1 MRELFCLR
9 TSRVAV
15 HWSGPVG
22 KGMGGEA
29 GAEGTLRVRPRR
41 AGLVLEEGTHRMGIP
56 PEAASDLALEAGPP
70 LFEETSYDVFL
81 RGVDGADVSLRHRDP
96 LMADAVVARSDPSI
110 LHGSVNFRSQIG
122 ESRFS
127 IFVDGEPEL
136 DFTVEV
142 FPSKMAYREDFHEML
157 ARVQDLATGLA
168 LEYLQSTYHL
178 GVTTGSGESSRLEW
192 VALLRHLLDELEKA
206 LRHVAARPTRG
217 LIRRARMVRAEQLR
231 RSDHALRKAVLRD
244 RGRGPR
250 RQLSSGVPVRS
261 QLPERRAHPTL
272 DTPEHRWLALQVTRA
287 RRRLAS
293 LLREEAD
300 RLRTGRFQ
308 PTKADGKAVRELQ
321 GLESRLN
328 ALEQLE
334 PLAAAT
340 EPPPSGFA
348 SLQLQGAP
356 GYREAYRTLT
366 ILQQGLRIGGGPVEV
381 SLKDLHVLY
390 EYWCFLEVVT
400 LVAEVLDHPIPV
412 RSLVEVRSDGL
423 RFQLEQGRSQTVPFT
438 LPAGRLLEV
447 AYNPRFDH
455 AEALL
460 PQRPDIALTFRDPNW
475 PTVRLVLDA
484 KYRIED
490 DAEFVARFGAP
501 GPPADAVNVIHRYRD
516 AILEAEGRSE
526 EEPPG
531 AGGRTGR
538 PSRTVVEGAALF
550 PLDGEAAE
558 GFQESRFWES
568 LDRLGVGALPFLPG
582 SKRLVE
588 EWIRSVLSRSGWETA
603 DRAVGYEIRDRAER
617 WTRAAE
623 QSVLVG
629 VLRGGAEEEHLE
641 WIHDTGTYYTPLTPT
656 QKRQMSVQC
665 VAIYSPSRLRGA
677 GSPGA
682 VTHAAPVLGIEVR
695 DREEIS
701 TPWTARR
708 RGRGDQSRLVVLY
721 RLGDLVELPHPVE
734 NRGLHGEGGSRFSTN
749 RWSSRLA
756 LDRANEVTELML
768 ESRAEWRFYEQL
780 RAAGSQFELRVD
792 RSPGEEA
799 GKEGRVWFVLDD
811 RRMRWAGAK
820 GWEVRKDGKS
830 WYERGAVLTVE
841 LEPPER

>member
-1 MRELFCLR
+1 
-9 TSRVAV
+9 
-15 HWSGPVG
+15 
-22 KGMGGEA
+22 MGVPA
-29 GAEGTLRVRPRR
+29 
-41 AGLVLEEGTHRMGIP
+41 
-56 PEAASDLALEAGPP
+56 EAASELTLGAGPP
-70 LFEETSYDVFL
+70 LFEETSYDVL
-81 RGVDGADVSLRHRDP
+81 VRGVDGAKVSLRHRDP
-96 LMADAVVARSDPSI
+96 LMAGAVVTRADPSL

-127 IFVDGEPEL
+127 VFVDGEPEL

-168 LEYLQSTYHL
+168 LEYLRSTYHL
-178 GVTTGSGESSRLEW
+178 GVATGSGESSRLEW
-192 VALLRHLLDELEKA
+192 VALLRNLIAELEKA
-206 LRHVAARPTRG
+206 LRHVAGRPTRG
-217 LIRRARMVRAEQLR
+217 LVRRARLVRAEQLR

-244 RGRGPR
+244 GGRGPR

-261 QLPERRAHPTL
+261 RLPERRAHPTL
-272 DTPEHRWLALQVTRA
+272 DTPEHRWLALQVTRT

-293 LLREEAD
+293 LLREEVE

-308 PTKADGKAVRELQ
+308 PTEADRKAVDELQ
-321 GLESRLN
+321 ELEARLN
-328 ALEQLE
+328 ALERLE

-340 EPPPSGFA
+340 DPPPSGFA

-366 ILQQGLRIGGGPVEV
+366 MLQQGLRIGGGPVEV

-412 RSLVEVRSDGL
+412 QSLVQVRSDGL
-423 RFQLEQGRSQTVPFT
+423 RLQLEQGRSQTVPFT
-438 LPAGRLLEV
+438 LPAGRSLEV

-475 PTVRLVLDA
+475 PSIRLVLDA
-484 KYRIED
+484 KYRLQD

-516 AILEAEGRSE
+516 AILEAEGCSGE
-526 EEPPG
+526 EGPG
-531 AGGRTGR
+531 AGARTGR

-558 GFQESRFWES
+558 GFQQSRFWES

-582 SKRLVE
+582 SKKLVE
-588 EWIRSVLSRSGWETA
+588 KWIRGVLTRSGWETA
-603 DRAVGYEIRDRAER
+603 DRALGYDIRDRAER

-623 QSVLVG
+623 EPVLVG
-629 VLRGGAEEEHLE
+629 VLPGAAEEEHLE
-641 WIHDTGTYYTPLTPT
+641 WIRDTGTYYTPLTPT
-656 QKRQMSVQC
+656 QKRQMSVQW
-665 VAIYSPSRLRGA
+665 VAVYSPSRLRGA
-677 GSPGA
+677 DAPGA
-682 VTHAAPVLGIEVR
+682 VTHVAPVLGIEVR
-695 DREEIS
+695 SREEIS
-701 TPWTARR
+701 TPWSPRR
-708 RGRGDQSRLVVLY
+708 RARGGPAPMVLY
-721 RLGDLVELPHPVE
+721 RLGELTELPHPVE
-734 NRGLHGEGGSRFSTN
+734 NRGLYGKGGSRFSRN

-756 LDRANEVTELML
+756 LDRASELTELML
-768 ESRAEWRFYEQL
+768 ESWAEWRFYEQL
-780 RAAGSQFELRVD
+780 RAAGTRFELQVD
-792 RSPGEEA
+792 RSPDEEA
-799 GKEGRVWFVLDD
+799 GREGRVWFVLND
-811 RRMRWAGAK
+811 RRVRWAGAK
-820 GWEVRKDGKS
+820 GWEIRKDGRS
-830 WYERGAVLTVE
+830 WYGRA
-841 LEPPER
+841 P

>member
-1 MRELFCLR
+1 VPELFSLR

-15 HWSGPVG
+15 HWSGPAA
-22 KGMGGEA
+22 KGQGDA
-29 GAEGTLRVRPRR
+29 VGAEGTLRVRPRR
-41 AGLVLEEGTHRMGIP
+41 ARLVLEEGTQRLGIP
-56 PEAASDLALEAGPP
+56 PEVASELAFEAGPP

-81 RGVDGADVSLRHRDP
+81 RGVDGAKVSLRHRDP
-96 LMADAVVARSDPSI
+96 LMAGAVVARADPS
-110 LHGSVNFRSQIG
+110 LLYGSINFRSQIG

-127 IFVDGEPEL
+127 VFVDGEPEL

-142 FPSKMAYREDFHEML
+142 FPSKMAYREDFHDML

-168 LEYLQSTYHL
+168 LEYLQATYHL
-178 GVTTGSGESSRLEW
+178 GAATGSGESSRLEW
-192 VALLRHLLDELEKA
+192 LALLRNLLDELEKA

-217 LIRRARMVRAEQLR
+217 LVRRARIVRAEQLR

-250 RQLSSGVPVRS
+250 RRLSSGVPVRS

-272 DTPEHRWLALQVTRA
+272 DTPEHRWLALQVTRT

-293 LLREEAD
+293 LLREEVE

-308 PTKADGKAVRELQ
+308 PTKADRQAVRELQ
-321 GLESRLN
+321 WIESRLTT
-328 ALEQLE
+328 LEQLE

-340 EPPPSGFA
+340 KPPPSGFA

-356 GYREAYRTLT
+356 GYREAYRALT

-400 LVAEVLDHPIPV
+400 LVAEILDHPIPV

-423 RFQLEQGRSQTVPFT
+423 RLQLEQGRSQTVPFT
-438 LPAGRLLEV
+438 LPGGRALEV

-460 PQRPDIALTFRDPNW
+460 PQRPDIALTFRDPSW

-484 KYRIED
+484 KYRLED

-516 AILEAEGRSE
+516 AILEAEGRGE
-526 EEPPG
+526 NEGPG
-531 AGGRTGR
+531 GGERPGR

-550 PLDGEAAE
+550 PLDREAAE
-558 GFQESRFWES
+558 GFHQSRFWES

-582 SKRLVE
+582 SRGLVE
-588 EWIRSVLSRSGWETA
+588 EWIRGVLSRSGWETA
-603 DRAVGYEIRDRAER
+603 DRAVGYEIRDHAER

-623 QSVLVG
+623 QPVLVG
-629 VLRGGAEEEHLE
+629 VLRGGVEAEHLE
-641 WIHDTGTYYTPLTPT
+641 WILDTRTYYAPLTPT
-656 QKRQMSVQC
+656 QKRQMSVQW

-682 VTHAAPVLGIEVR
+682 VTHVAPVRGIEVR
-695 DREEIS
+695 TREEVS
-701 TPWTARR
+701 TPWPSGR
-708 RGRGDQSRLVVLY
+708 RGGRGHSRLVVLY
-721 RLGDLVELPHPVE
+721 RLGQLEELPRVVE

-756 LDRANEVTELML
+756 LDRASEVTELML

-780 RAAGSQFELRVD
+780 RAAGTPFELHVD
-792 RSPGEEA
+792 RAPDEKA
-799 GKEGRVWFVLDD
+799 GREGRVWFVLDD
-811 RRMRWAGAK
+811 RRVRWAGAK
-820 GWEVRKDGKS
+820 GWEVRKGGKS
-830 WYERGAVLTVE
+830 WYQRGTVLPSK
-841 LEPPER
+841 LRPPQR